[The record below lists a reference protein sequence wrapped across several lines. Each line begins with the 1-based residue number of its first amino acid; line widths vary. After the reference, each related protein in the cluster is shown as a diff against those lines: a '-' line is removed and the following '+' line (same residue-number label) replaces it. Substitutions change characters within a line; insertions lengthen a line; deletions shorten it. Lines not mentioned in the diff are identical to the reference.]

1 MAPVPLLVF
10 FALFHP
16 LLICASKE
24 DDWDFNNKCPTF
36 NCGKLGEI
44 SFPFTNNT
52 SPEICGPCVV
62 YGCDEDSQR
71 IQLERGG
78 KWFELQDIS
87 QANIISITD
96 KDLQRHLNSNSCD
109 SFNNL
114 SLQASVPYLSI
125 IEFSNLT
132 LFKCTDPSVN
142 FPQHLEFNYT
152 GCKNFS
158 IYYTRNTS
166 LPSPPPTCSILQL
179 PVNNTESYGDI
190 FRLLTATFSIEVS
203 VRQSCYQC
211 YLQRGE
217 CQNLEGKSECIHSI
231 EVHSIPVFYAIDFSL
246 PGLVYNYGSF
256 CTNAIFPFLACVA
269 ESKKLRLKLGLGLG
283 LGVGIGVLLIT
294 ICCVII
300 RKYSSIHFLSC
311 WRKTR
316 GSQSIEAF
324 LRNYGTLA
332 PQRYSYS
339 ELKKMTK
346 NFKEKLGQG
355 GYGSVFKGNLL
366 DGRLVAVKVLK
377 KSKGNGEEFVNEVS
391 SIGRTSHV
399 NIVTLLGFCFEGPKR
414 ALIYEFMCN
423 GSLDKHIYEENLP
436 KADPKLGWETLYQI
450 AVGIARGLEYLHRG
464 CNTRILHFDIKPH
477 NILLDENFCPKISD
491 FGLAKICPSKES
503 TVSMLGARGTAGYI
517 APEVFCRNFG
527 GVSHKSD
534 VYSYGMLVLEMIGG
548 RKNLSVGVDNTS
560 EICFPHWIY
569 KRLEIGE
576 ELELRGA
583 GNEVEKQNA
592 RKMILASLWCIQTDQ
607 SNRPPMSR
615 VVEMLQGSLESLPI
629 PPKPYLSSPPRS
641 PHGSNSNS

>member
-24 DDWDFNNKCPTF
+24 DDWFFKNCPAF

-44 SFPFTNNT
+44 RFPFTNNT
-52 SPEICGPCVV
+52 SPEICGPYVV
-62 YGCDEDSQR
+62 DGCHEQSQR
-71 IQLERGG
+71 IQLVRGG
-78 KWFELQDIS
+78 KWFELHNIS
-87 QANIISITD
+87 QANTISITD
-96 KDLQRHLNSNSCD
+96 KDLRRHLNSNSCD

-114 SLQASVPYLSI
+114 SLPASLPASLPYFSI
-125 IEFSNLT
+125 LEFSSLT
-132 LFKCTDPSVN
+132 LFKCDPSVN

-179 PVNNTESYGDI
+179 PVKNTESYGDI
-190 FRLLTATFSIEVS
+190 FWLLTATFSIEVF
-203 VRQSCYQC
+203 VRRTCYHC

-217 CQNLEGKSECIHSI
+217 CKIIKGKFKCIHSI
-231 EVHSIPVFYAIDFSL
+231 E
-246 PGLVYNYGSF
+246 
-256 CTNAIFPFLACVA
+256 
-269 ESKKLRLKLGLGLG
+269 ESKKLRLKLGLG
-283 LGVGIGVLLIT
+283 VGIGVQLIT

-311 WRKTR
+311 RRKTR

-324 LRNYGTLA
+324 LRNHGTLA

-377 KSKGNGEEFVNEVS
+377 KSKRNGEEFVNEVS
-391 SIGRTSHV
+391 SIGMTSHV

-414 ALIYEFMCN
+414 ALIYEFMSN

-436 KADPKLGWETLYQI
+436 KAHPKLGWETLYQI

-464 CNTRILHFDIKPH
+464 CNTRILHFDIRPH
-477 NILLDENFCPKISD
+477 NILLDENFCP
-491 FGLAKICPSKES
+491 KICPSKES

-548 RKNLSVGVDNTS
+548 RKNFRVGIDNTS
-560 EICFPHWIY
+560 EIYFPHWIY
-569 KRLEIGE
+569 KHLEIGE

-583 GNEVEKQNA
+583 GNEVEEQNA
-592 RKMILASLWCIQTDQ
+592 RKMILASLWCIQTDP

>member
-10 FALFHP
+10 FVLFHP
-16 LLICASKE
+16 LLLCASKE
-24 DDWDFNNKCPTF
+24 DGWPLKKCPRF

-44 SFPFTNNT
+44 RFPFTNNT
-52 SPEICGPCVV
+52 SPEICGPSVV
-62 YGCDEDSQR
+62 DGCNEDSQR
-71 IQLERGG
+71 IQLVRGG
-78 KWFELQDIS
+78 KWFELHSIS
-87 QANIISITD
+87 QAGTMSITD
-96 KDLQRHLNSNSCD
+96 KDLRGHLNSNSCD

-114 SLQASVPYLSI
+114 SLPASLPYFSI
-125 IEFSNLT
+125 QEISTQT
-132 LFKCTDPSVN
+132 LFKCDPSVN
-142 FPQHLEFNYT
+142 FPHRLELNYT

-179 PVNNTESYGDI
+179 PVNNNESYGDI

-203 VRQSCYQC
+203 VLPLCYLC

-217 CQNLEGKSECIHSI
+217 CDHTMEGNLKCIHSI
-231 EVHSIPVFYAIDFSL
+231 E
-246 PGLVYNYGSF
+246 
-256 CTNAIFPFLACVA
+256 
-269 ESKKLRLKLGLGLG
+269 ESKKLRLTLGLA
-283 LGVGIGVLLIT
+283 VGIGVLIIT
-294 ICCVII
+294 ICYVII

-316 GSQSIEAF
+316 GSQSMEAF

-332 PQRYSYS
+332 PKRYSYS

-377 KSKGNGEEFVNEVS
+377 KSKSNGEEFVNEVS
-391 SIGRTSHV
+391 SIGMTSHV

-414 ALIYEFMCN
+414 ALIYEFMSN
-423 GSLDKHIYEENLP
+423 GSLDKHIYEENLSRTQ
-436 KADPKLGWETLYQI
+436 PKLGWETLYQI
-450 AVGIARGLEYLHRG
+450 AFGIARGLEYLHRG
-464 CNTRILHFDIKPH
+464 CSTRILHFDIKPH
-477 NILLDENFCPKISD
+477 NILLDANFCPKISD

-503 TVSMLGARGTAGYI
+503 IVSMLGARGTAGYI

-548 RKNLSVGVDNTS
+548 RKNFRVGVDNTS
-560 EICFPHWIY
+560 EIYFPHWIY

-576 ELELRGA
+576 ELQLRGA
-583 GNEVEKQNA
+583 GNEVEEQNA
-592 RKMILASLWCIQTDQ
+592 RKMILASLWCIQTDP

-615 VVEMLQGSLESLPI
+615 VVDMLQGSLESLPI
-629 PPKPYLSSPPRS
+629 PPKPYLSSPPRP
-641 PHGSNSNS
+641 PHGSNSNSNS

>member
-1 MAPVPLLVF
+1 MAPVPFLVF
-10 FALFHP
+10 FALFNP
-16 LLICASKE
+16 LLLCASTE
-24 DDWDFNNKCPTF
+24 DGSAFKKCLPF

-44 SFPFTNNT
+44 WFPFTKNT
-52 SPEICGPCVV
+52 SPEMCGPCVV
-62 YGCDEDSQR
+62 DGCNENSQR
-71 IQLERGG
+71 IQLVRGG
-78 KWFELQDIS
+78 KWFELHNIS
-87 QANIISITD
+87 QAGLISITD
-96 KDLQRHLNSNSCD
+96 EELRGHLNSNSCD

-114 SLQASVPYLSI
+114 SLPPSLPYLSI
-125 IEFSNLT
+125 QEFSNLT
-132 LFKCTDPSVN
+132 LFKCDPSVN
-142 FPQHLEFNYT
+142 FPHRLELNYT
-152 GCKNFS
+152 GCNNFS

-203 VRQSCYQC
+203 VLPLCYHC

-217 CQNLEGKSECIHSI
+217 CKINKGNLKCIHSI
-231 EVHSIPVFYAIDFSL
+231 E
-246 PGLVYNYGSF
+246 
-256 CTNAIFPFLACVA
+256 
-269 ESKKLRLKLGLGLG
+269 ESKKLRLNLGLA
-283 LGVGIGVLLIT
+283 VGIGVLIIT

-316 GSQSIEAF
+316 GSQSMEAF

-332 PQRYSYS
+332 PKRYSYS

-377 KSKGNGEEFVNEVS
+377 KSKSNGEEFVNEVS
-391 SIGRTSHV
+391 SIGMTSHV

-414 ALIYEFMCN
+414 ALIYEFMSN
-423 GSLDKHIYEENLP
+423 GSLDKHIYEENLS
-436 KADPKLGWETLYQI
+436 KAQPKLGWETLYQI

-491 FGLAKICPSKES
+491 FGLAKICPGKES
-503 TVSMLGARGTAGYI
+503 IVSMLGARGTAGYI

-548 RKNLSVGVDNTS
+548 RKNFRVGVDNTS
-560 EICFPHWIY
+560 EIYFPHWIY

-576 ELELRGA
+576 ELQLRGA
-583 GNEVEKQNA
+583 GNEVEEENA
-592 RKMILASLWCIQTDQ
+592 RKMILASLWCIQTDP

-615 VVEMLQGSLESLPI
+615 VVDMLQGSLESLPI
-629 PPKPYLSSPPRS
+629 PPKPYLSSPPRP
-641 PHGSNSNS
+641 PHGSNSNSNS

>member
-1 MAPVPLLVF
+1 MLEDDPLLGSTLDKCGTRVLAPVDVYRGENVGTERMLLLEEGFV
-10 FALFHP
+10 LNWT
-16 LLICASKE
+16 ASNCSTCQE
-24 DDWDFNNKCPTF
+24 SGGKCGFDAAAYNF
-36 NCGKLGEI
+36 NCFCPDGPHYKQCYSEKEKLG
-44 SFPFTNNT
+44 
-52 SPEICGPCVV
+52 
-62 YGCDEDSQR
+62 
-71 IQLERGG
+71 
-78 KWFELQDIS
+78 
-87 QANIISITD
+87 
-96 KDLQRHLNSNSCD
+96 
-109 SFNNL
+109 
-114 SLQASVPYLSI
+114 
-125 IEFSNLT
+125 
-132 LFKCTDPSVN
+132 
-142 FPQHLEFNYT
+142 
-152 GCKNFS
+152 
-158 IYYTRNTS
+158 
-166 LPSPPPTCSILQL
+166 
-179 PVNNTESYGDI
+179 
-190 FRLLTATFSIEVS
+190 
-203 VRQSCYQC
+203 
-211 YLQRGE
+211 
-217 CQNLEGKSECIHSI
+217 
-231 EVHSIPVFYAIDFSL
+231 
-246 PGLVYNYGSF
+246 
-256 CTNAIFPFLACVA
+256 
-269 ESKKLRLKLGLGLG
+269 LKLGLG
-283 LGVGIGVLLIT
+283 LGVGIGVLIIT

-391 SIGRTSHV
+391 SICRTSHV

-414 ALIYEFMCN
+414 ALIYEFMSN
-423 GSLDKHIYEENLP
+423 GSLDKHIYEENLS

-477 NILLDENFCPKISD
+477 NILLDENLCPKISD

-503 TVSMLGARGTAGYI
+503 IVSMLGARGTAGYI

-548 RKNLSVGVDNTS
+548 RKNFRVGVDNTS
-560 EICFPHWIY
+560 EIYFPHWIY
-569 KRLEIGE
+569 RRLEIGE

-583 GNEVEKQNA
+583 GNEVEEQNA
-592 RKMILASLWCIQTDQ
+592 RKMILASLWCIQTDP

>member
-10 FALFHP
+10 FALFQP

-24 DDWDFNNKCPTF
+24 DEYLAFKKCLPF

-44 SFPFTNNT
+44 GFPFTNNT
-52 SPEICGPCVV
+52 SPEICGPYAVD
-62 YGCDEDSQR
+62 GCHENSQR
-71 IQLERGG
+71 IQLVRGG
-78 KWFELQDIS
+78 KWFELNNIS
-87 QANIISITD
+87 PAGTISITEE
-96 KDLQRHLNSNSCD
+96 DLRGHLNSNSCD

-114 SLQASVPYLSI
+114 SLPVRVPYLSNTKI
-125 IEFSNLT
+125 SNLT
-132 LFKCTDPSVN
+132 LFKCDPSVN
-142 FPQHLEFNYT
+142 FPHHLEFNYT

-158 IYYTRNTS
+158 IYYTRDTS

-179 PVNNTESYGDI
+179 PVNKTESYGDI
-190 FRLLTATFSIEVS
+190 FRLLTATFSIEVL
-203 VRQSCYQC
+203 VTPFCYRC

-217 CQNLEGKSECIHSI
+217 CQIIEGQSKCIHSI
-231 EVHSIPVFYAIDFSL
+231 E
-246 PGLVYNYGSF
+246 
-256 CTNAIFPFLACVA
+256 
-269 ESKKLRLKLGLGLG
+269 ESKKLRLKLGLA
-283 LGVGIGVLLIT
+283 VGIGVLMIT

-311 WRKTR
+311 RRKTR

-324 LRNYGTLA
+324 LSNYGTLA
-332 PQRYSYS
+332 PKRYSYS

-377 KSKGNGEEFVNEVS
+377 KSKSIGEEFVNEVS
-391 SIGRTSHV
+391 SIGLTSHV

-414 ALIYEFMCN
+414 ALIYEFMSN
-423 GSLDKHIYEENLP
+423 GSLDKHIYEENLS
-436 KADPKLGWETLYQI
+436 KAHPKLGWETLYQI

-503 TVSMLGARGTAGYI
+503 IVSMLGARGTAGYI

-548 RKNLSVGVDNTS
+548 RKNFRVGVDNTS
-560 EICFPHWIY
+560 EIYFPHWIY

-583 GNEVEKQNA
+583 GNEVEEQNA
-592 RKMILASLWCIQTDQ
+592 RKMILASLWCIQTDP

-615 VVEMLQGSLESLPI
+615 VLDMLQGSLESLPI
-629 PPKPYLSSPPRS
+629 PPKPYLSSPPRP

>member
-1 MAPVPLLVF
+1 MAPVPFLVF
-10 FALFHP
+10 FALFNP
-16 LLICASKE
+16 LLLCASTE
-24 DDWDFNNKCPTF
+24 DGSAFKKCLPF

-44 SFPFTNNT
+44 WFPFTKNT
-52 SPEICGPCVV
+52 SPEMCGPCVV
-62 YGCDEDSQR
+62 DGCNENSQR
-71 IQLERGG
+71 IQLVRGG
-78 KWFELQDIS
+78 KWFELHNIS
-87 QANIISITD
+87 QAGLISITD
-96 KDLQRHLNSNSCD
+96 EELRGHLNSNSCD

-114 SLQASVPYLSI
+114 SLPPSLPYLSI
-125 IEFSNLT
+125 QEFSNLT
-132 LFKCTDPSVN
+132 LFKCDLSVN
-142 FPQHLEFNYT
+142 FPHHLEFNYI

-158 IYYTRNTS
+158 IYYNRNTS

-179 PVNNTESYGDI
+179 PVNNNTESYGDI

-203 VRQSCYQC
+203 VLPLCYHC

-217 CQNLEGKSECIHSI
+217 CKINKGNLKCIHSI
-231 EVHSIPVFYAIDFSL
+231 E
-246 PGLVYNYGSF
+246 
-256 CTNAIFPFLACVA
+256 
-269 ESKKLRLKLGLGLG
+269 ESKKLRLNLGLA
-283 LGVGIGVLLIT
+283 VGIGVLIIT

-316 GSQSIEAF
+316 GSQSMEAF

-332 PQRYSYS
+332 PKRYSYS

-377 KSKGNGEEFVNEVS
+377 KSKSNGEEFVNEVS
-391 SIGRTSHV
+391 SIGMTSHV

-414 ALIYEFMCN
+414 ALIYEFMSN
-423 GSLDKHIYEENLP
+423 GSLDKHIYEENLS
-436 KADPKLGWETLYQI
+436 KAQPKLGWETLYQI

-491 FGLAKICPSKES
+491 FGLAKICPGKES
-503 TVSMLGARGTAGYI
+503 IVSMLGARGTAGYI

-548 RKNLSVGVDNTS
+548 RKNFRVGVDNTS
-560 EICFPHWIY
+560 EIYFPHWIY

-576 ELELRGA
+576 ELQLRGA
-583 GNEVEKQNA
+583 GNEVEEENA
-592 RKMILASLWCIQTDQ
+592 RKMILASLWCIQTDP

-615 VVEMLQGSLESLPI
+615 VVDMLQGSLESLPI
-629 PPKPYLSSPPRS
+629 PPKPYLSSPPRP
-641 PHGSNSNS
+641 PHGSNSNSNS

>member
-1 MAPVPLLVF
+1 MVE
-10 FALFHP
+10 ALDGSAF
-16 LLICASKE
+16 K
-24 DDWDFNNKCPTF
+24 KCSPF

-52 SPEICGPCVV
+52 SPDQRCGPCVV
-62 YGCDEDSQR
+62 DGCDEDSQR

-78 KWFELQDIS
+78 KWFELHNIS
-87 QANIISITD
+87 QANTISITD
-96 KDLQRHLNSNSCD
+96 EDLRRHLNSNSCD

-114 SLQASVPYLSI
+114 SLPASVPYFSI
-125 IEFSNLT
+125 PEFSNLT
-132 LFKCTDPSVN
+132 LFKCTDPSVS

-179 PVNNTESYGDI
+179 PVNKDI
-190 FRLLTATFSIEVS
+190 FRLLTATFSIEVFIFPPCH
-203 VRQSCYQC
+203 RC
-211 YLQRGE
+211 LFQRRE
-217 CQNLEGKSECIHSI
+217 CKIIEGNAECIHSI
-231 EVHSIPVFYAIDFSL
+231 E
-246 PGLVYNYGSF
+246 
-256 CTNAIFPFLACVA
+256 
-269 ESKKLRLKLGLGLG
+269 ESKKLRLKLGPAG
-283 LGVGIGVLLIT
+283 GIGVLLIT

-300 RKYSSIHFLSC
+300 RKYSSIHFLSYR
-311 WRKTR
+311 RKTR
-316 GSQSIEAF
+316 GSQSLEAF

-332 PQRYSYS
+332 PKRYSYS

-366 DGRLVAVKVLK
+366 DGRLVSVKVLK
-377 KSKGNGEEFVNEVS
+377 KSNSNGEEFVNEVS
-391 SIGRTSHV
+391 SIGMTSHV

-534 VYSYGMLVLEMIGG
+534 VYSYGMLVLE
-548 RKNLSVGVDNTS
+548 
-560 EICFPHWIY
+560 
-569 KRLEIGE
+569 IGE

-583 GNEVEKQNA
+583 GNEVEEQNA
-592 RKMILASLWCIQTDQ
+592 RKMILASLWCIQTDP

>member
-24 DDWDFNNKCPTF
+24 DGWAFKKCPPF

-44 SFPFTNNT
+44 RFPFTNNT
-52 SPEICGPCVV
+52 SPEICGPYVV
-62 YGCDEDSQR
+62 DGCNDDSQR
-71 IQLERGG
+71 IQLVRGG
-78 KWFELQDIS
+78 KWFELHNIS
-87 QANIISITD
+87 QAGTMSITD
-96 KDLQRHLNSNSCD
+96 KDLRGHLNSNSCD

-114 SLQASVPYLSI
+114 SLPPSLPYFSI
-125 IEFSNLT
+125 QEISTQT
-132 LFKCTDPSVN
+132 LFKCDPSVN
-142 FPQHLEFNYT
+142 FPHRLELNYT
-152 GCKNFS
+152 GCNNFS

-203 VRQSCYQC
+203 VLPLCYHC

-217 CQNLEGKSECIHSI
+217 CKINKGNLKCIHSI
-231 EVHSIPVFYAIDFSL
+231 E
-246 PGLVYNYGSF
+246 
-256 CTNAIFPFLACVA
+256 
-269 ESKKLRLKLGLGLG
+269 ESKKLRLNLGLA
-283 LGVGIGVLLIT
+283 VGIGVLIIT

-316 GSQSIEAF
+316 GSQSMEAF

-332 PQRYSYS
+332 PKRYSYS

-377 KSKGNGEEFVNEVS
+377 KSKSNGEEFVNEVS
-391 SIGRTSHV
+391 SIGMTSHV

-414 ALIYEFMCN
+414 ALIYEFMSN
-423 GSLDKHIYEENLP
+423 GSLDKHIYEENLS
-436 KADPKLGWETLYQI
+436 KAQPKLGWETLYQI

-491 FGLAKICPSKES
+491 FGLAKICPGKES
-503 TVSMLGARGTAGYI
+503 IVSMLGARGTAGYI

-548 RKNLSVGVDNTS
+548 RKNFRVGVDNTS
-560 EICFPHWIY
+560 EIYFPHWIY

-576 ELELRGA
+576 ELQLRGA
-583 GNEVEKQNA
+583 GNEVEEENA
-592 RKMILASLWCIQTDQ
+592 RKMILASLWCIQTDP

-615 VVEMLQGSLESLPI
+615 VVDMLQGSLESLPI
-629 PPKPYLSSPPRS
+629 PPKPYLSSPPRP
-641 PHGSNSNS
+641 PHGSNSNSNS